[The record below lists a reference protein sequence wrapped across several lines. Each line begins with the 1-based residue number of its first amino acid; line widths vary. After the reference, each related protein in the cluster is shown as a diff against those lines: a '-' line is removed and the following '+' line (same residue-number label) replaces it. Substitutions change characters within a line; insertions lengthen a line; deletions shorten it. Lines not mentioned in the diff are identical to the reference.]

1 MEEIRGIDA
10 LLSSWDAEDQRVEWQ
25 LSFRRW
31 RGDHLSRHREFSKLK
46 QREMGAALGLSQ
58 AMYAK
63 FEQANTWGVDR
74 TRQIADLLKVPMAM
88 LHNQAKARAFFSRDG
103 GLTYIKLLEGTMERW
118 NDEGEGAL
126 GQIGLPVVFIRERL
140 DSESLRHPND
150 ERPAR
155 ICTFMKDPLENDLDQ
170 PTKRWLEKL
179 LDLPPGTLVDTTY
192 NDEKRA
198 DRRTVLKEM
207 RRHFLTN
214 VARLLEER
222 RWTPADLA
230 TYSGLPMS
238 EVADAD
244 GKLLFQPLRTGQIAG
259 ISVAF
264 DVDYFLLIMQNG
276 TDMQRE
282 SAAALQDLPASVRS
296 FIGWLHRTV
305 TESRDGDGHGR
316 DGGVAVTAMLPLV
329 RAMLEQL
336 HRDATRRPQ
345 VAEAMSGLFHAYDDR
360 HEAIT

>member
-1 MEEIRGIDA
+1 
-10 LLSSWDAEDQRVEWQ
+10 
-25 LSFRRW
+25 
-31 RGDHLSRHREFSKLK
+31 
-46 QREMGAALGLSQ
+46 
-58 AMYAK
+58 
-63 FEQANTWGVDR
+63 
-74 TRQIADLLKVPMAM
+74 M
-88 LHNQAKARAFFSRDG
+88 LHNQDKARAFFGRDG
-103 GLTYIKLLEGTMERW
+103 GLTYIRLLEGTMERW
-118 NDEGEGAL
+118 NGEGECAP

-140 DSESLRHPND
+140 DSESLRHPTD

-155 ICTFMKDPLENDLDQ
+155 VRSFMTDPLANDLDQ
-170 PTKRWLEKL
+170 PTKRWLENV
-179 LDLPPGTLVDTTY
+179 LDLAPGTLADARY
-192 NDEKRA
+192 KDEKRA
-198 DRRTVLKEM
+198 DRRAVLKDM
-207 RRHFLTN
+207 RRHFLVN

-230 TYSGLPMS
+230 THSGLPMS

-244 GKLLFQPLRTGQIAG
+244 GKLLFQPLRTTQIAG
-259 ISVAF
+259 VSIAF
-264 DVDYFLLIMQNG
+264 EIDYFLLIMQNG

-305 TESRDGDGHGR
+305 TETEDGHGR

-345 VAEAMSGLFHAYDDR
+345 VAEAMSAVFHAYDDR
-360 HEAIT
+360 HWAASALSLRR